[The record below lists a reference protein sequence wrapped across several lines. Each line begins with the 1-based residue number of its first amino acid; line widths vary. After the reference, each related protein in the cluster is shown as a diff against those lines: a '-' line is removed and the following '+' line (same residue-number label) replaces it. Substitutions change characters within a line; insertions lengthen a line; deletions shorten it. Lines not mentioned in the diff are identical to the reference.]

1 MPSQSPNQKRNS
13 HFYLV
18 CLELYVVALIL
29 GSSFQ
34 QVSAKIDT
42 FVGRMAALFV
52 NGETDLVKL
61 HRLSALYMMLLQI
74 ARLNNDKSAKT
85 IEAAYLDYENGLK
98 YKDANSEFEFLK
110 PFFKERFTTTL
121 SLAPKCKL
129 RTFLYNLAVT
139 GDYYGKKLVA
149 AQNGFYT
156 QYFNLLCFS
165 FYKQMVGIWPSLSHF
180 TTQTIAKSKSQ
191 SERHE
196 FAILALVRFINCYA
210 ENGNLQE
217 GTPDSLKSYLG
228 HLAQM
233 LSTAVSRTEGTVR
246 GTFDLEALLLFKA
259 SLLYDVEF
267 YEEQNS
273 RLPPK
278 LAGRRFDFSEFVEV
292 LDKHVP
298 IQTLRACPDFQA
310 LLELLYCP
318 EPSEKRL
325 LLFDR
330 VRDTF
335 QDEPV
340 HFTFR
345 VKNKFRVG

>member
-1 MPSQSPNQKRNS
+1 
-13 HFYLV
+13 
-18 CLELYVVALIL
+18 
-29 GSSFQ
+29 
-34 QVSAKIDT
+34 
-42 FVGRMAALFV
+42 V
-52 NGETDLVKL
+52 NAEVDLVKL

-74 ARLNNDKSAKT
+74 ARLNNEKSAKQLET
-85 IEAAYLDYENGLK
+85 AYLDYENGLK

-165 FYKQMVGIWPSLSHF
+165 FYKQMSGIWPPLSHF

-210 ENGNLQE
+210 ENANLQE
-217 GTPDSLKSYLG
+217 GSPESLKSYLG

-233 LSTAVSRTEGTVR
+233 LATAVSRPDGAVR

-259 SLLYDVEF
+259 NQLFDVDFHED
-267 YEEQNS
+267 QNS
-273 RLPPK
+273 RLSPK
-278 LAGRRFDFSEFVEV
+278 LVGRRFDFSEFVEV

-298 IQTLRACPDFQA
+298 INTLRSCPNFQA
-310 LLELLYCP
+310 LLELLYCS
-318 EPSEKRL
+318 EPSEKRI

-330 VRDTF
+330 IRETF
-335 QDEPV
+335 EGESV
-340 HFTFR
+340 HFSFR